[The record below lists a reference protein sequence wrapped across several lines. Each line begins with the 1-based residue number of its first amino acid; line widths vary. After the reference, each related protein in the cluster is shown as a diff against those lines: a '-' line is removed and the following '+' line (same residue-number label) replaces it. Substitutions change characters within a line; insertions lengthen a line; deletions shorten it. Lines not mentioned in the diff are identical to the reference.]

1 MVSTGLSQLHKGGD
15 EAMVTLARNSPDR
28 VDQWTVEGGEPPA
41 YLGVRYGLTKAGC
54 GIYTRRRPYVHMVF
68 SGVDGAFDV
77 LTQKVGPVDTVRFNR
92 MRVEGSL
99 ELGRL
104 MQRVEALTTGKPPHR
119 DGTPLR
125 RSRPVVGIPFALV
138 ARGSDHG
145 YPWRVSTDPETDPR
159 VLRSRAA
166 TEHDR
171 RETDDAAAAREAR
184 RRQVDPLRARDTLIE
199 RIIRD
204 AQDAGAF
211 DDLPYTGER
220 LPLENDAAAGDLA
233 TAFRILRNAGAAP
246 PWIETDKEIRQL
258 LAEREGILDR
268 ASRAGPLSRDRYRAQ
283 LRTLVTEVNHL
294 VRILNHETASLRQH
308 RVPLDLHRELEALE
322 HRWPSR

>member
-1 MVSTGLSQLHKGGD
+1 
-15 EAMVTLARNSPDR
+15 
-28 VDQWTVEGGEPPA
+28 
-41 YLGVRYGLTKAGC
+41 
-54 GIYTRRRPYVHMVF
+54 
-68 SGVDGAFDV
+68 
-77 LTQKVGPVDTVRFNR
+77 
-92 MRVEGSL
+92 
-99 ELGRL
+99 
-104 MQRVEALTTGKPPHR
+104 
-119 DGTPLR
+119 
-125 RSRPVVGIPFALV
+125 
-138 ARGSDHG
+138 
-145 YPWRVSTDPETDPR
+145 VSTDPETDPR

-171 RETDDAAAAREAR
+171 RETDDAAVGREAG

-220 LPLENDAAAGDLA
+220 LPLENDAAGGDLA
-233 TAFRILRNAGAAP
+233 SAFRILRNAGAAP
-246 PWIETDKEIRQL
+246 PWIETDKEIRRL
-258 LAEREGILDR
+258 LAEREVILDR

-283 LRTLVTEVNHL
+283 LRTLVTEVNRL
-294 VRILNHETASLRQH
+294 VRILNHEAPSLRQH